1 MLLPLESNYNST
13 VLRQKLKRT
22 KELAVEYGKEI
33 LDFTEEN
40 PKLFP
45 LCPNPE
51 GTSIKD
57 IKQAVVSI
65 GGMLDASRTFELF
78 MAAFSALKKKKV
90 KVSAFSSYFPSE
102 IIGVHYIG
110 TKKQIESIPSEQ
122 YIKSLNSYIFTTAIQ
137 EMADVVLI
145 DLPDGFI
152 PYNHLSTAD
161 FGVCAY
167 KIMQAIP
174 SDCLILSTS
183 IDCMDIDFT
192 KRMNSLF
199 EYRFG
204 KRPSKI
210 VFENSIVNY
219 LDVGRGG
226 GMKKLIIPPK
236 DIQKYASKCV
246 DNSLFISDT
255 DIETQIYSVIMD
267 ELGA

>member
-13 VLRQKLKRT
+13 VLRPKLKRT

-33 LDFTEEN
+33 IDFTEEN

-110 TKKQIESIPSEQ
+110 TKS
-122 YIKSLNSYIFTTAIQ
+122 
-137 EMADVVLI
+137 
-145 DLPDGFI
+145 
-152 PYNHLSTAD
+152 
-161 FGVCAY
+161 
-167 KIMQAIP
+167 
-174 SDCLILSTS
+174 
-183 IDCMDIDFT
+183 
-192 KRMNSLF
+192 R
-199 EYRFG
+199 
-204 KRPSKI
+204 
-210 VFENSIVNY
+210 
-219 LDVGRGG
+219 
-226 GMKKLIIPPK
+226 
-236 DIQKYASKCV
+236 
-246 DNSLFISDT
+246 
-255 DIETQIYSVIMD
+255 
-267 ELGA
+267 

>member
-1 MLLPLESNYNST
+1 MLLPLESNYNLT
-13 VLRQKLKRT
+13 VLRPKLKRI

-174 SDCLILSTS
+174 PDCLILSTS

-236 DIQKYASKCV
+236 DIQKYAPKCV

-255 DIETQIYSVIMD
+255 DIEAQIYSLIMN

>member
-1 MLLPLESNYNST
+1 
-13 VLRQKLKRT
+13 
-22 KELAVEYGKEI
+22 
-33 LDFTEEN
+33 
-40 PKLFP
+40 
-45 LCPNPE
+45 
-51 GTSIKD
+51 
-57 IKQAVVSI
+57 
-65 GGMLDASRTFELF
+65 
-78 MAAFSALKKKKV
+78 
-90 KVSAFSSYFPSE
+90 
-102 IIGVHYIG
+102 
-110 TKKQIESIPSEQ
+110 
-122 YIKSLNSYIFTTAIQ
+122 
-137 EMADVVLI
+137 MADVVLI

-174 SDCLILSTS
+174 PDCLILSTS

-246 DNSLFISDT
+246 DNSLFI
-255 DIETQIYSVIMD
+255 
-267 ELGA
+267 